1 MEHIRLQRIAQ
12 KGLSIIADRAQ
23 TQLLAKQPGLDTH
36 KVLDAL
42 MQQPTYQ
49 HAAQATAGQAT
60 KEQATKEQ
68 ATQGQPIQGQPTQAT
83 QELAS
88 REQAQ
93 ATWEIEDGNN
103 QGTALYLLQFDDLLI
118 PSRQGSRQ
126 L

>member
-1 MEHIRLQRIAQ
+1 MIEQIRLQRIAQ

-49 HAAQATAGQAT
+49 HAAQATAG
-60 KEQATKEQ
+60 QATKEQ